1 MAATAH
7 GYLTA
12 DEVTTVTVDARS
24 AGIEVINRSPPGAI
38 WVRFDG
44 QDPEIAGPGSYVVLG
59 ARLFEPGRRGA
70 VTVKLISDADRAY
83 SVEAA

>member
-12 DEVTTVTVDARS
+12 DEVTTVSVDARA
-24 AGIEVINRSPPGAI
+24 AGVEIVNRSPPGAI

-44 QDPEIAGPGSYVVLG
+44 QDPQIAGAGSYVVLG
-59 ARLFEPGRRGA
+59 ARSFEPGRRGA